1 MSLLWARF
9 LKWCKKQW
17 KLIVGFFL
25 GILAILAVFR
35 RGMDKKTLQQKN
47 KMNDEVLG
55 AEREAKE
62 NLEEQYQ
69 ENLRT
74 FLDRNDKIEQ
84 EAKEAIASLDGEKKQ
99 RVKELLESEDPE
111 AEIASALADLLK

>member
-1 MSLLWARF
+1 MSLLWAKF
-9 LKWCKKQW
+9 VGWCKKQW
-17 KLIVGFFL
+17 KLIAGFFL

-62 NLEEQYQ
+62 KLEEQYQ

-84 EAKEAIASLDGEKKQ
+84 QTKDALSSLDGEKKQ

>member
-1 MSLLWARF
+1 M
-9 LKWCKKQW
+9 
-17 KLIVGFFL
+17 GFFL